1 MKTLAIIPAYNE
13 EDRVAD
19 IVRGAA
25 KHVDVVVVVDDGST
39 DSTSSKAREAGAMIL
54 ALPVNIGYGGAL
66 QAGYRYA
73 QSCEFDALV
82 QLDADGQHAPADIPA
97 LLEPIMQGRCDLAL
111 GSRFLN
117 PDSWHATFFRR
128 TGMRFF
134 SFLIRIFAG
143 QRVTD
148 PTTGFQAMNRRLIE
162 RVASGAY
169 PDDYPD
175 ADVIVMLL
183 REKFRIQEVSVMMKP
198 PPPGKSMHSGL
209 KPLYYTVKMILSVL
223 VVMIR
228 GRGAGGVE

>member
-1 MKTLAIIPAYNE
+1 LKTLAVIPAYNE

-54 ALPVNIGYGGAL
+54 TLPVNIGYGGAL

-73 QSCEFDALV
+73 QSNGFDALV
-82 QLDADGQHAPADIPA
+82 QLDADGQHAPEDIPA
-97 LLEPIMQGRCDLAL
+97 LLEPIMEGRCDLAL

-117 PDSWHATFFRR
+117 PDSWHATFFKRA
-128 TGMRFF
+128 GMRFF

-183 REKFRIQEVSVMMKP
+183 REKFRIREVGVTMKP

>member
-1 MKTLAIIPAYNE
+1 LKTLAVIPAYNE

-54 ALPVNIGYGGAL
+54 TLPVNIGYGGAL

-73 QSCEFDALV
+73 QSNGFDALV
-82 QLDADGQHAPADIPA
+82 QLDADGQHAPEDIPA
-97 LLEPIMQGRCDLAL
+97 LLEPIMEGRCDLAL

-128 TGMRFF
+128 AGMRFF

-183 REKFRIQEVSVMMKP
+183 REKFRIREVGVTMKP

>member
-1 MKTLAIIPAYNE
+1 MKTLAVIPAYNE

-54 ALPVNIGYGGAL
+54 TLPVNIGYGGAL

-73 QSCEFDALV
+73 QSNGFDALV
-82 QLDADGQHAPADIPA
+82 QLDADGQHAPEDIPA
-97 LLEPIMQGRCDLAL
+97 LLEPIMEGRCDLAL

-128 TGMRFF
+128 AGMRFF

-183 REKFRIQEVSVMMKP
+183 REKFRIREVGVTMKP